1 MTAVWVAVLVGVVL
15 LAYLAMWRGWQGRV
29 RRSSASLPAL
39 PTPPATEDRGAVIAS
54 AEGTYVSTTTG
65 DNWLD
70 RVAAHGLGSRSL
82 GVLTV
87 YERGLLF
94 GRRADVPLWIPA
106 HEVLGVRDE
115 RAQAGKVRPGGGIVL
130 VTWQHAGAAR
140 LDTGFAPRRG
150 ADLDLL
156 LRAVTDL
163 LEEVS

>member
-1 MTAVWVAVLVGVVL
+1 MTAVWVAVLAGVVL
-15 LAYLAMWRGWQGRV
+15 LAYLGMWRGWQGRV
-29 RRSSASLPAL
+29 RRSGDAMPVL

-82 GVLTV
+82 AVLTV
-87 YERGLLF
+87 YEHGLLF

-106 HEVLGVRDE
+106 RDVLGVRDE
-115 RAQAGKVRPGGGIVL
+115 RAQAGKVLPGGGIVL
-130 VTWQHAGAAR
+130 VTWQHAAAAR
-140 LDTGFAPRRG
+140 LDTGFAPRRDV
-150 ADLDLL
+150 DLEPL